1 VISTDASNRANAANL
16 RAQNAYRQAANV
28 YEQLTLLTPDDPS
41 VFLQLG
47 VASQSAGDYPSA
59 IAAYRK
65 FLALAPDDA
74 SAPLVK
80 QELKAL
86 KGQQKAGSSSLPS
99 G

>member
-1 VISTDASNRANAANL
+1 MMLQRGRGPKTAESPLITEAAK
-16 RAQNAYRQAANV
+16 V
-28 YEQLTLLTPDDPS
+28 SEQLTLLTPDDPS

-47 VASQSAGDYPSA
+47 VASQSAADYPSA
-59 IAAYRK
+59 IAAYRR

-80 QELKAL
+80 QELKILEA
-86 KGQQKAGSSSLPS
+86 QQKASSSLLPS